1 MKTID
6 MKNTSK
12 QVSETSK
19 NANIVAR
26 ARKENVERLQ
36 ALKDKYEKTGSDAD
50 LKALNDYVT
59 RYDWFTRIIEGP
71 DGKKG
76 MEDPAGKVL
85 IPAVFDEV
93 AYTYD
98 TNFIQPSAVP
108 CVKSGKC
115 ALVKTDGTG
124 ENITPFDY
132 DIIKDIP
139 GCYLYTK
146 NGSKSFGIMTRDGK
160 ELMPCILTSYSE
172 PSNGV
177 MFFTSGSLHGLWHQE
192 FGILLQPIYDNIE
205 FIDLGEP
212 LLFTKNG
219 VVGYVDFD
227 QNFVPK
233 AEVDA
238 IEDEDEKHDRL
249 LEFLYMD
256 CEY

>member
-6 MKNTSK
+6 KKNTNG
-12 QVSETSK
+12 QVAESSK

-36 ALKDKYEKTGSDAD
+36 ALRKRYVETGSVED

-59 RYDWFTRIIEGP
+59 RYDWFTRIIESP

-76 MEDPAGKVL
+76 MAGPAGKVL

-93 AYTYD
+93 AYTFD
-98 TNFIQPSAVP
+98 TSFIKLPAVP

-139 GCYLYTK
+139 GCYLYAK
-146 NGSKSFGIMTRDGK
+146 NGSKNFGIMTRDGK
-160 ELMPCILTSYSE
+160 ELMPCILDSYTE
-172 PSNGV
+172 PCNGV
-177 MFFTSGSLHGLWHQE
+177 LYFTSGSLHGMWHQE

-205 FIDLGEP
+205 FVEMGEP

-227 QNFVPK
+227 GNFVPK

-238 IEDEDEKHDRL
+238 ITDEDEKHDRL
-249 LEFLYMD
+249 MEFLYED

>member
-6 MKNTSK
+6 KKNTNG

-36 ALKDKYEKTGSDAD
+36 ALKERYEETGSDAD
-50 LKALNDYVT
+50 LKALNDFAAKYT
-59 RYDWFTRIIEGP
+59 WFTRIIESP

-76 MEDPAGKVL
+76 MAGPAGEVL

-98 TNFIQPSAVP
+98 TNFIKPLAVP
-108 CVKSGKC
+108 CVKSGKF

-139 GCYLYTK
+139 GCY
-146 NGSKSFGIMTRDGK
+146 
-160 ELMPCILTSYSE
+160 CIPRMEVS
-172 PSNGV
+172 
-177 MFFTSGSLHGLWHQE
+177 
-192 FGILLQPIYDNIE
+192 
-205 FIDLGEP
+205 P
-212 LLFTKNG
+212 L
-219 VVGYVDFD
+219 
-227 QNFVPK
+227 
-233 AEVDA
+233 AS
-238 IEDEDEKHDRL
+238 
-249 LEFLYMD
+249 
-256 CEY
+256 